1 MTTIQVT
8 TRVIKLLV
16 RGFVEL
22 DGTVRAVKCTVFLM
36 TMIHTD
42 TTHVSLVQGE
52 RCVCKDGMGP
62 VVKCTVC
69 LGMIPWRGTCAIP
82 RDKRSVCR
90 AGMVKSSATF
100 TANKQTI
107 PTQVTAVTQ
116 METKFVSKVGMVRRV
131 IVHQRMT
138 RPRVTRVIAL
148 PGKESAWRDGL
159 EVNVMFSV
167 HPRTILLDTIFVTMA
182 LEPKS
187 VYRTG
192 LAKTVLCTARLEM
205 IPWVDTSAR

>member
-1 MTTIQVT
+1 MQVT
-8 TRVIKLLV
+8 TRAIKLLV

-52 RCVCKDGMGP
+52 RCVCKDGMCL
-62 VVKCTVC
+62 VVKYTVC
-69 LGMIPWRGTCAIP
+69 LGMTPWRGTYAIP
-82 RDKRSVCR
+82 WDKRSVCR
-90 AGMVKSSATF
+90 TGTVHTSAIF
-100 TANKQTI
+100 TVNKQMI
-107 PTQVTAVTQ
+107 PVQVTVVTQ
-116 METKFVSKVGMVRRV
+116 METKFVCKAGMVCRV
-131 IVHQRMT
+131 IAHQRMT

-148 PGKESAWRDGL
+148 LGKESAWRDGL

-167 HPRTILLDTIFVTMA
+167 HQGTILRDTISVTMA

-192 LAKTVLCTARLEM
+192 LAKTVPCTARPEM
-205 IPWVDTSAR
+205 IPWVNTSAR